1 MFLQFFLIM
10 YSNIY
15 IGIIIVI
22 VLIFIIGLIQ
32 ILLLGL
38 KGYLDLLVP
47 LMLSLGTAEECWIRM
62 KKVMSAEIAAVNWM
76 TMPTSIPF
84 GTKRI

>member
-22 VLIFIIGLIQ
+22 VLFIIGLIH

-47 LMLSLGTAEECWIRM
+47 LMLSLGTAEEWWIMM
-62 KKVMSAEIAAVNWM
+62 KNVISAEIVAMN
-76 TMPTSIPF
+76 
-84 GTKRI
+84 

>member
-1 MFLQFFLIM
+1 M

-47 LMLSLGTAEECWIRM
+47 LMLSLGTAEEWWIMM
-62 KKVMSAEIAAVNWM
+62 KNVISAEIVAMN
-76 TMPTSIPF
+76 
-84 GTKRI
+84 

>member
-1 MFLQFFLIM
+1 M

-22 VLIFIIGLIQ
+22 VLFIIGLIH

-47 LMLSLGTAEECWIRM
+47 LMLSLGTAEEWWIMM
-62 KKVMSAEIAAVNWM
+62 KNVISAEIVAMN
-76 TMPTSIPF
+76 
-84 GTKRI
+84 